1 MQEWVTIAAVVGLW
15 LMGVA
20 TVVASYKSG
29 RNAVS
34 ERQDMLDRLM
44 SKDLTEYKDATA
56 PIPEPSAPVSMSE
69 EEEWMKEIELMNSAR
84 GGIDRE

>member
-1 MQEWVTIAAVVGLW
+1 MQDWVTIAAVLGLW

-29 RNAVS
+29 RNAVA

-44 SKDLTEYKDATA
+44 SKDLTEYKEAVA
-56 PIPEPSAPVSMSE
+56 PLPEVSGPVSMTE
-69 EEEWMKEIELMNSAR
+69 EEEWMKEIELMNAAR
-84 GGIDRE
+84 GGIDHG